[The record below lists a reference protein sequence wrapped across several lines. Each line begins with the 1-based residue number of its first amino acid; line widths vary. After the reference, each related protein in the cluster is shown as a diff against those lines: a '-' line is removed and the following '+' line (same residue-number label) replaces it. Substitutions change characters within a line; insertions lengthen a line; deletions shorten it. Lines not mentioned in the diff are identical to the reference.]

1 MNPLLTIEDMS
12 IKLWDK
18 MKNVFYGMSQ
28 DELTFILNNLDVQEF
43 ASDALIQVISDTES
57 KQKEL
62 KPHDNKNEK
71 YQRID

>member
-57 KQKEL
+57 K
-62 KPHDNKNEK
+62 
-71 YQRID
+71 